1 MGDPRAKPLPVDNK
15 PLVGSQGGF
24 DDSHDGAKDQDAPD
38 DEDLGGGGLSEEDLD
53 ESDESDDDDMAAPCV
68 NYRTD
73 ADDDLTYTNKQLHGP
88 NVLRWSSSSSSAAS
102 SAE

>member
-15 PLVGSQGGF
+15 PLTGSQGG
-24 DDSHDGAKDQDAPD
+24 DDSHDGLKDRDAPD
-38 DEDLGGGGLSEEDLD
+38 DEDPGGDGLSEDSD
-53 ESDESDDDDMAAPCV
+53 ESDDSDDDDMAAPCV

-88 NVLRWSSSSSSAAS
+88 NVLHWSSSSSAAS